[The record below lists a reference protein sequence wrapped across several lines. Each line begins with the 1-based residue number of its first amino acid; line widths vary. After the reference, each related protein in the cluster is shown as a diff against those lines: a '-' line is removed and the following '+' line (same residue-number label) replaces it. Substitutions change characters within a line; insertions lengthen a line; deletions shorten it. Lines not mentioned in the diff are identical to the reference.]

1 MAHVR
6 VVVSA
11 LGGLLLILFCGVH
24 AQEGRAQDRSVPRF
38 GPVLS
43 SDTVAAAPA
52 DLGRIWSFADPPLAE
67 LRRAY
72 GPVISGESLR
82 GLRAGV
88 VRLPGCSGTLVSPR
102 GLVLTAARCLDGG
115 SVHEGTD
122 AGADSAFVSEQAGE
136 DRPLDGL
143 YVDRLLGV
151 DEVTAQVE
159 AARRAASSDGD
170 SARWAAAAARVEK
183 TRQDARPPGR
193 RVQVVREGGGR
204 QYVAYTYQRHEDVR
218 LVFRPHRAVTALGQ
232 ADGMLSYP
240 QHAWDVA
247 ALRVYEEGAPLST
260 PEYVEVHEQGT
271 RPGDPVVAAGHPSTL
286 PRAESAAQHAFRRD
300 VTLPVQRAALHA
312 AITHL
317 RTYLDTAATAERR
330 WRDRLGTWQDQQKHV
345 RARRDALQSDDVMA
359 RLQARDAQ
367 LRAADRPGVLD
378 TLAALQADKRTYG
391 DRYRAASFLFRSLPQ
406 SATLSR
412 ALIVHRARTDGRP
425 PTAAALE
432 AVSDQPPAVDAAL
445 LRRQLRGLQE
455 NGLEIDAEAASRV
468 VEQSVFATADSVR
481 TLRAEDALPADDPA
495 LSLAVTIREHYTAFT
510 AAWTGLQERERR
522 LTERLAQHR
531 LERDER
537 PVVLPRA
544 RAPRFS
550 DGRIK
555 AYPYNGTV
563 APPFTTLYGLYGR
576 AAGQRTATGRGLPS
590 PWQSPSSALDRS
602 TPLVTVSSTDLPGTH
617 GGPLLNSDL
626 QLVGIQFDTN
636 LQGGAGAYLFV
647 PDRMRTVSVD
657 IRGVLEGLTHVY
669 GAERLVREL
678 TSPPSASK

>member
-1 MAHVR
+1 M
-6 VVVSA
+6 
-11 LGGLLLILFCGVH
+11 
-24 AQEGRAQDRSVPRF
+24 PRF
-38 GPVLS
+38 GPLLS

-52 DLGRIWSFADPPLAE
+52 DLGRTWSFADPPLAE
-67 LRRAY
+67 LQRAY

-82 GLRAGV
+82 GLRGGV

-102 GLVLTAARCLDGG
+102 GLVLTAARCLDGRG
-115 SVHEGTD
+115 AHEGP
-122 AGADSAFVSEQAGE
+122 GARPDSAFVSEQAGA
-136 DRPLDGL
+136 DRPLEGL

-159 AARRAASSDGD
+159 AALREASADGD
-170 SARWAAAAARVEK
+170 SARWAAAVARVET
-183 TRQDARPPGR
+183 TREDAMPPGR

-204 QYVAYTYQRHEDVR
+204 QYVAYTYRRHEDVR
-218 LVFRPHRAVTALGQ
+218 LAFRPHRAVTALGQ
-232 ADGMLSYP
+232 AEGLLSYP

-247 ALRVYEEGAPLST
+247 ALRIYEEGAPLNT

-271 RPGDPVVAAGHPSTL
+271 RPGDAVVVAGHPPTL

-300 VTLPVQRAALHA
+300 VTLPVRRGALSAAT
-312 AITHL
+312 THL
-317 RTYLDTAATAERR
+317 RTYLDTTTTAERR
-330 WRDRLGTWQDQQKHV
+330 WRDRLVAWQEQQKHV
-345 RARRDALQSDDVMA
+345 RARLEALQSDDVMA
-359 RLQARDAQ
+359 RLRARDAQ
-367 LRAADRPGVLD
+367 LQSGDGSAVLD
-378 TLAALQADKRTYG
+378 TLAALQTEKQSYG
-391 DRYRAASFLFRSLPQ
+391 DRYKAASFLVRRHPQ
-406 SATLSR
+406 SATLAR
-412 ALIVHRARTDGRP
+412 ALIVHRARTAGGA
-425 PTAAALE
+425 PTAAALD

-445 LRRQLRGLQE
+445 LHRQLRRLQAH
-455 NGLEIDAEAASRV
+455 GLEVDAEAASDI
-468 VEQSVFATADSVR
+468 VEQSVFAMGDSVR
-481 TLRAEDALPADDPA
+481 ALRAEGALPADDPA
-495 LSLAVTIREHYTAFT
+495 LSLAATILEQYDTFS
-510 AAWTGLQERERR
+510 AAWARLEERERR
-522 LTERLAQHR
+522 LTERLARHR
-531 LERDER
+531 LENDER

-550 DGRIK
+550 DGRIQ

-563 APPFTTLYGLYGR
+563 APPTTTLYGLYGR
-576 AAGQRTATGRGLPS
+576 AAAHRAATGGDLPS
-590 PWQSPSSALDRS
+590 LWQSPPSALDRS

-636 LQGGAGAYLFV
+636 VQGGAGAYLFV